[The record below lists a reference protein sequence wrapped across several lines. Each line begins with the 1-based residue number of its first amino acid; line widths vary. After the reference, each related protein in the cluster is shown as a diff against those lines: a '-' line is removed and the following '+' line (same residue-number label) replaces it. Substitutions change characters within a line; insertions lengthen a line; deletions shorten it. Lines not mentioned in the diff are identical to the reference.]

1 MVTSSCF
8 HGVIHFDGRTSVAV
22 SSGVLR
28 SGMISGTV
36 STHDQRSIIVVKRIL
51 MTAAL
56 LVLGAASLAC
66 AGNDVGKA
74 KGLVDKGIAQVEV
87 VGAEQAAKDFM
98 DSDGG
103 FIDHSYYLLFYTY
116 DGTCLALG
124 AKPEIAGKNRWN
136 VHDPDGFYQVR
147 EMIKTAKAGGGWVEY
162 KYANPTTGE
171 IQQKKTWVQP
181 VPGMDAF
188 MGCGIY

>member
-1 MVTSSCF
+1 MV
-8 HGVIHFDGRTSVAV
+8 
-22 SSGVLR
+22 
-28 SGMISGTV
+28 
-36 STHDQRSIIVVKRIL
+36 QRIL
-51 MTAAL
+51 LVAAIL
-56 LVLGAASLAC
+56 IFGMASLAS
-66 AGNDVGKA
+66 AGDDVIKA
-74 KGLVDKGIAQVEV
+74 KKLVDMGLAQVEV

-98 DSDGG
+98 VPDGG

-136 VHDPDGFYQVR
+136 VHDPDGFYQVQ
-147 EMIKTAKAGGGWVEY
+147 EMIKTAKGGGGWVEY
-162 KYANPTTGE
+162 KYVNPVSGE
-171 IQQKKTWVQP
+171 IQPKKTWVQP